1 MHIQKTSQGHKPR
14 EEGSQYTG
22 FKALELVLK
31 EARVRGALR
40 LGQGKRGTTASVLLR
55 LGMCQI
61 LTLLPVYSHPNS
73 QLQLRLVFPTMSC
86 NYDSLVKRQLKGGR
100 IYFVS

>member
-1 MHIQKTSQGHKPR
+1 MKVGNFGPQKQDMQSPSVHTQKTSQGHRPR

-40 LGQGKRGTTASVLLR
+40 LGQGIRGTTASVLLR
-55 LGMCQI
+55 LGMC
-61 LTLLPVYSHPNS
+61 
-73 QLQLRLVFPTMSC
+73 
-86 NYDSLVKRQLKGGR
+86 
-100 IYFVS
+100 